1 MSNIANATAGVS
13 ASAASGGK
21 SNVFGNNVDTF
32 LKLLTTQLKNQNPTS
47 PMDTTAFTSQLVQFS
62 QIEQMMNLG
71 TSFKEV
77 SGRIDDGN
85 FVQATSL
92 VGRQVEVSAPSVLLS
107 EGEAKFTVNLDRPS
121 SATSIMVLDDQGRA
135 LRHID
140 GPTTAGGH
148 DIAWDGR
155 ADNGLQLPDGQYTV
169 RITALSADGTPTEL
183 SPTVTTL
190 VNGVIRNA
198 TGTQLLTGVG
208 GVPLA
213 NLVGLVS

>member
-85 FVQATSL
+85 FVQATNL
-92 VGRQVEVSAPSVLLS
+92 VGRRVEVETPAISLA
-107 EGEAKFTVNLDRPS
+107 EGEARFTVHLDRPA
-121 SATSIMVLDDQGRA
+121 SATSVMVLDEDGRV
-135 LRHID
+135 LRYLE
-140 GPTTAGGH
+140 GPKGAGAH
-148 DIAWDGR
+148 DVTWDGR
-155 ADNGLQLPDGQYTV
+155 ADDGSLLPDGQYAV
-169 RITALSADGTPTEL
+169 RITSLSADGTSTEL
-183 SPTVTTL
+183 TPTVTTS
-190 VNGVIRNA
+190 VNGVTRNA
-198 TGTQLLTGVG
+198 SGTQLLTGVG
-208 GVPLA
+208 AVPLA